1 MLCGKMKINEM
12 RIVTSEN
19 KKQLDVPRLVLEAV
33 ERCRDHLSPTPL
45 EYSMYLS
52 EKIDGEVWLKLDSMQ
67 RTSSFKFRGAINK
80 ILSLTEAELNKG
92 VVSASTGNYALAVAE
107 AVKIRKHRATIYIA
121 EDIEPSRL
129 ELLRSH
135 GLDLVIHGKLAWDA
149 EKEARRVA
157 EEEDKIYV
165 SPYND
170 PIVVGGQGTCGYEIS
185 RQLPDLDAAL
195 FACGAGGLLTGS
207 AGWLKSHN
215 PEVEAFGV
223 SPENSPVMYESMRIN
238 KMVEMETFP
247 TLADTCAGGFDLDSV
262 TLELCQRY
270 VEEIVLLTETEIEE
284 SIRLLFEQHR
294 LVVEGSGAL
303 GVGGLLKRK
312 ERFKG
317 KKVVA
322 VVCGRNVDLEVFKRI
337 IQ

>member
-1 MLCGKMKINEM
+1 MTNG
-12 RIVTSEN
+12 RQP
-19 KKQLDVPRLVLEAV
+19 QLDVPQLVREAN
-33 ERCRDHLSPTPL
+33 ERCQDHLSPTPL

-52 EKIDGEVWLKLDSMQ
+52 EKIEGEVWLKLDSMQ

-80 ILSLTEAELNKG
+80 ILSLTEAELDKG

-107 AVKIRKHRATIYIA
+107 AMRIRNRRATIYVA
-121 EDIEPSRL
+121 NDIEPSRL

-135 GLDLVIHGKLAWDA
+135 GLDLVIHGDLAWDA

-157 EEEDKIYV
+157 EEQDKIYV

-185 RQLPDLDAAL
+185 KQLPDVDAAL

-215 PEVEAFGV
+215 PEVEAYGV
-223 SPENSPVMYESMRIN
+223 SPENSRVMYESMRTN
-238 KMVEMETFP
+238 KMVEIETFP
-247 TLADTCAGGFDLDSV
+247 TLADTCGGGVDLDSI

-294 LVVEGSGAL
+294 LVVEGSAAL

-322 VVCGRNVDLEVFKRI
+322 VVCGRNINLEVFKRI
-337 IQ
+337 IRNESA

>member
-1 MLCGKMKINEM
+1 MAAESQ
-12 RIVTSEN
+12 TF
-19 KKQLDVPRLVLEAV
+19 LDVPQLVAEAY
-33 ERCRDHLSPTPL
+33 ERCHEYLAPTPL

-52 EKIDGEVWLKLDSMQ
+52 EQIEGDVWLKLDMMQ

-80 ILSLTEAELNKG
+80 ILSLTEDELDKG

-107 AVKIRKHRATIYIA
+107 AMRIRNRRATIYVA
-121 EDIEPSRL
+121 EDIEASRL
-129 ELLRSH
+129 ALLRAH
-135 GLDLVIHGKLAWDA
+135 GLDLVVFGKAAWDA
-149 EKEARRVA
+149 EKEARRVG
-157 EEEDKIYV
+157 EDEDKIYV

-185 RQLPDLDAAL
+185 KQLPDVDAAL

-215 PEVEAFGV
+215 PAFEAYGV
-223 SPENSPVMYESMRIN
+223 SPENSPVMYECMQAK
-238 KMVEMETFP
+238 KMIQMKTYP
-247 TLADTCAGGFDLDSV
+247 TLADTCAGNVDMDTV
-262 TLELCQRY
+262 TLELCLRH
-270 VEEIVLLTETEIEE
+270 VDEILLLTEEEIAS

-312 ERFKG
+312 EQFKG

-322 VVCGRNVDLEVFKRI
+322 TVCGRNVDLEVFKRI
-337 IQ
+337 IK

>member
-1 MLCGKMKINEM
+1 MTNG
-12 RIVTSEN
+12 RQP
-19 KKQLDVPRLVLEAV
+19 QLDVPQLVREAT
-33 ERCRDHLSPTPL
+33 ERCQDHLSPTPL

-52 EKIDGEVWLKLDSMQ
+52 EKIEGEVWLKLDSMQ

-80 ILSLTEAELNKG
+80 ILSLTEAELDKG

-107 AVKIRKHRATIYIA
+107 AMRIRNRRATIYVA
-121 EDIEPSRL
+121 NDIEPSRL

-135 GLDLVIHGKLAWDA
+135 GLDLVIHGDLAWDA

-157 EEEDKIYV
+157 EEQDKIYV

-185 RQLPDLDAAL
+185 KQLPDVDAAL

-215 PEVEAFGV
+215 PEVEAYGV
-223 SPENSPVMYESMRIN
+223 SPENSRVMYESMRTN
-238 KMVEMETFP
+238 KMVEIETFP
-247 TLADTCAGGFDLDSV
+247 TLADTCGGGVDLDSI

-294 LVVEGSGAL
+294 LVVEGSAAL

-322 VVCGRNVDLEVFKRI
+322 VVCGRNINLEVFKRI
-337 IQ
+337 IRNESA

>member
-1 MLCGKMKINEM
+1 MTAKGQQ
-12 RIVTSEN
+12 
-19 KKQLDVPRLVLEAV
+19 QLDVPQLVAEAYK
-33 ERCRDHLSPTPL
+33 RCQDHLSPTPL
-45 EYSMYLS
+45 EYSLYLS
-52 EKIDGEVWLKLDSMQ
+52 QEIEGEVWLKLDSMQ
-67 RTSSFKFRGAINK
+67 RTASFKFRGALNK
-80 ILSLTEAELNKG
+80 ILSLTEAELDKG
-92 VVSASTGNYALAVAE
+92 VVSASTGNYALAIAE
-107 AVKIRKHRATIYIA
+107 AMAIRGRRATIYVA

-129 ELLRSH
+129 ELLRAH
-135 GLDLVIHGKLAWDA
+135 GLDLVIYGKGAWDA

-157 EEEDKIYV
+157 EAEDKIYV

-185 RQLPDLDAAL
+185 KQLPDLDAAF

-215 PEVEAFGV
+215 PDVLAFGV
-223 SPENSPVMYESMRIN
+223 SPENSPVMYESMRAN
-238 KMVEMETFP
+238 KMVEIETFP
-247 TLADTCAGGFDLDSV
+247 TLADTCAGGVDLDTI
-262 TLELCQRY
+262 TLELLQRY

-322 VVCGRNVDLEVFKRI
+322 VVCGRNIDLEVFRRI

>member
-1 MLCGKMKINEM
+1 MTTGE
-12 RIVTSEN
+12 
-19 KKQLDVPRLVLEAV
+19 QPLDVPQLVLEAN
-33 ERCRDHLSPTPL
+33 ERCKGHLSPTPL

-52 EKIDGEVWLKLDSMQ
+52 EEIEGEVWLKLDSMQ
-67 RTSSFKFRGAINK
+67 RTSSFKFRGALNK
-80 ILSLTEAELNKG
+80 ILSLTELELDKG
-92 VVSASTGNYALAVAE
+92 IVSASTGNYALAVAE
-107 AVKIRKHRATIYIA
+107 AMRIRKRRATIYVA

-129 ELLRSH
+129 ELLRAH
-135 GLDLVIHGKLAWDA
+135 GLDLVIHGERAWDA

-157 EEEDKIYV
+157 GEEDKIYV

-185 RQLPDLDAAL
+185 KQLPDLDAAL

-215 PEVEAFGV
+215 PDVEAFGV
-223 SPENSPVMYESMRIN
+223 SPENSPVMYESMRTK
-238 KMVEMETFP
+238 KMVEMETYP
-247 TLADTCAGGFDLDSV
+247 TLADTCAGGVDLDSI
-262 TLELCQRY
+262 TLELCRRY
-270 VEEIVLLTETEIEE
+270 VEEIVLLSESEIEE

-303 GVGGLLKRK
+303 AVGGLLKRR

-322 VVCGRNVDLEVFKRI
+322 VVCGRNIDLEVFKRI

>member
-1 MLCGKMKINEM
+1 MTTVE
-12 RIVTSEN
+12 
-19 KKQLDVPRLVLEAV
+19 QPLDVPQLVLEAN
-33 ERCRDHLSPTPL
+33 ERCKGHLSPTPL

-52 EKIDGEVWLKLDSMQ
+52 QEIEGEVWLNLDSMQ
-67 RTSSFKFRGAINK
+67 RTSSFKFRGALNK
-80 ILSLTEAELNKG
+80 ILSLTELELDKG
-92 VVSASTGNYALAVAE
+92 IVSASTGNYALAIAE
-107 AVKIRKHRATIYIA
+107 AMRIRKRRATIYVA
-121 EDIEPSRL
+121 EDLEPSRL
-129 ELLRSH
+129 ELLRAH
-135 GLDLVIHGKLAWDA
+135 GLDLVIHGERAWDA

-157 EEEDKIYV
+157 GEEDKIYV

-185 RQLPDLDAAL
+185 KQLPDLDAAL

-215 PEVEAFGV
+215 PDVEAFGV
-223 SPENSPVMYESMRIN
+223 SPENSPVMYESMRTK
-238 KMVEMETFP
+238 KMVEMETYP
-247 TLADTCAGGFDLDSV
+247 TLADTCAGGVDLDSI
-262 TLELCQRY
+262 TLELCRRY
-270 VEEIVLLTETEIEE
+270 VEEIVLLSESEIEE

-303 GVGGLLKRK
+303 GVGGLLKRR

-322 VVCGRNVDLEVFKRI
+322 VVCGRNIDLEVFKRI